1 MEELNYCADC
11 KRSIYGEY
19 KDCDINIENNGKCVL
34 PNQKCY
40 CKILADGSRAEK
52 YPWEDKAND

>member
-1 MEELNYCADC
+1 MKQHNYCADC

-40 CKILADGSRAEK
+40 
-52 YPWEDKAND
+52 